1 MNAVEEKLA
10 KAKSRVV
17 LRAPFFATIL
27 LGMDLQIVPDLN
39 PPTMATNGK
48 SIFVHPGFVE
58 ACSVE
63 EVCGVLCHETM
74 HVAALHPWRRGTRQ
88 PKKANYAMD
97 ACFVGDTRVT
107 MWDGELRPIEFVRV
121 GERVRTPFGAAT
133 VTANTSRFSSEIVE
147 FDTPYG
153 DKLQC
158 TPDHRILTSEG
169 YVHADNISPQTR
181 CFMDK
186 EHAKYASV
194 PPRND
199 ADKRHRETHGLTS
212 KSGICP
218 TETYRFVRYTDDGQ
232 AGKPKLSGRVD
243 RSGGSLLCGAGGRRG
258 HSVMRIE
265 GALSAAVY
273 HGVQY
278 ILRSD
283 VVARKLRDVW
293 ASCVERA
300 RKFVLANHNVRVWD
314 TAFAR
319 ADTPLCTYPST
330 SVRRCD
336 GDHSREKCSRGISFP
351 ADRDH
356 AQLVGRDKR
365 FEHARLTVSGRS
377 QKVRRVFDLTTEAAC
392 FIAEGIVVHN
402 CINPIIEEAGFSL
415 PKGCVNEPQ
424 YHGMSFEAIYA
435 KLPDPPPD
443 DGSGQGSGGQ
453 GPEQFDDCM
462 DAPGDE
468 AQRQQDEA
476 EAKIRVKQAANA
488 AKAQGRLPSSLEK
501 LVGDV
506 LQPKIDWREEL
517 RRYMT
522 TVLKTDQSWNRGQRK
537 FLSQGLYLPALHSP
551 GMGVVVVGIDT
562 SGSVYEQ
569 APEFLSEVQAICE
582 DCSPEKIVVIQC
594 DAKVT
599 AVDEYAAGDPITA
612 KIKGGGGTDLR
623 RIYDKVLEAPSVMVL
638 LTDGQTPWPDAG
650 VDYPHITCTT
660 ADECPFGDNIKL

>member
-1 MNAVEEKLA
+1 MTPVEEKLA

-74 HVAALHPWRRGTRQ
+74 HVAMLHPWRRGTRQ
-88 PKKANYAMD
+88 PKKANVAMD
-97 ACFVGDTRVT
+97 Y
-107 MWDGELRPIEFVRV
+107 
-121 GERVRTPFGAAT
+121 
-133 VTANTSRFSSEIVE
+133 S
-147 FDTPYG
+147 
-153 DKLQC
+153 
-158 TPDHRILTSEG
+158 
-169 YVHADNISPQTR
+169 
-181 CFMDK
+181 
-186 EHAKYASV
+186 
-194 PPRND
+194 
-199 ADKRHRETHGLTS
+199 
-212 KSGICP
+212 
-218 TETYRFVRYTDDGQ
+218 
-232 AGKPKLSGRVD
+232 
-243 RSGGSLLCGAGGRRG
+243 
-258 HSVMRIE
+258 
-265 GALSAAVY
+265 
-273 HGVQY
+273 
-278 ILRSD
+278 
-283 VVARKLRDVW
+283 
-293 ASCVERA
+293 
-300 RKFVLANHNVRVWD
+300 
-314 TAFAR
+314 
-319 ADTPLCTYPST
+319 
-330 SVRRCD
+330 
-336 GDHSREKCSRGISFP
+336 
-351 ADRDH
+351 
-356 AQLVGRDKR
+356 
-365 FEHARLTVSGRS
+365 
-377 QKVRRVFDLTTEAAC
+377 
-392 FIAEGIVVHN
+392 
-402 CINPIIEEAGFSL
+402 INQIIEEAGFSL
-415 PKGCVNEPQ
+415 PKGCLNDPQ

-462 DAPGDE
+462 DAPGGE

-488 AKAQGRLPSSLEK
+488 AKAQGKLPSSLEK

-522 TVLKTDQSWNRGQRK
+522 TVLKTDQAWNRGQRK